1 MTDTEGSS
9 TAPPDVAADA
19 AAEAWRADMLA
30 MLDAHFIAAR
40 ERVDEAYHH
49 HFASLGSVLKRHWQ
63 HRRDV
68 PADLLTLPRGLWQVL
83 SGRRGPRPLTG
94 KEQAVAEIM
103 AREVLD
109 LPGLQ
114 QKLLFHLEG
123 HPDYRPDAIAQLQA
137 ELAPYDADEALRRL
151 HLAVA
156 QWGQRHDNSREFL
169 MFLGLG
175 LLGRSLS
182 DKIAFGSASVLGV
195 SLASSAYLSQQGAL
209 SALWASWFGVPGW
222 VAVSG
227 AIGGFA
233 VAIAATPLI
242 SPFLE
247 YGFNRWGTRR
257 RLLQMVD
264 AVHRE
269 IRAPLGDRLW
279 RVGAYLQFIPDLVQV
294 LRMLR

>member
-1 MTDTEGSS
+1 MTDVEPVS
-9 TAPPDVAADA
+9 TASTA
-19 AAEAWRADMLA
+19 AAEEVWRAAMLA
-30 MLDAHFIAAR
+30 MLDTHFNAAR
-40 ERVDEAYHH
+40 QRVDEAYHQ
-49 HFASLGSVLKRHWQ
+49 HFASLGSVLRRHWQ

-68 PADLLTLPRGLWQVL
+68 PADLLTLPRGVWQVL
-83 SGRRGPRPLTG
+83 RRRRAPRPLTG
-94 KEQAVAEIM
+94 KEQAVADIM
-103 AREVLD
+103 AGAVLD

-114 QKLLFHLEG
+114 QKLVSHLAC
-123 HPDYRPDAIAQLQA
+123 HPHYRPDAIAELQA
-137 ELAPYDADEALRRL
+137 ELAPYDGDEALRRL

-175 LLGRSLS
+175 LLGRGLS

-195 SLASSAYLSQQGAL
+195 SLASSVYLSQQSAL

-222 VAVSG
+222 VALSG

-233 VAIAATPLI
+233 VAIAATPLL

-264 AVHRE
+264 TVHRE

-279 RVGAYLQFIPDLVQV
+279 RVGAYLQFIPDLVQM